1 MVRGVSVT
9 STEMFRRGKSQILAS
24 ITHSVSPSP
33 TKPNLNLVT
42 AFSSDGVSVVLLS
55 QSLCFLDLLPETG
68 AFFLPCCV
76 ACGAAGRASG
86 IAPLSPIS
94 LLANHFHVLSC
105 GNNVTLKAAVVRAV
119 AV

>member
-1 MVRGVSVT
+1 
-9 STEMFRRGKSQILAS
+9 MFRRGKSQILAS

-42 AFSSDGVSVVLLS
+42 AFSSGGVSVVLLS

-68 AFFLPCCV
+68 AFFLHCRV

-105 GNNVTLKAAVVRAV
+105 GSNVTLTAAVVRAV